1 MTIGVM
7 SFPGPPITA
16 DQLRSGAPVHLAGGG
31 TGRHLVLQFGC
42 RHELRQLHPLVR
54 RHPSLAAVAARGASA
69 FLPHYRSESR
79 DRLQML
85 QVVQI
90 VAGERLDDPLDRDL
104 TK

>member
-1 MTIGVM
+1 MRVPGRDGYYTCPHLIHGGLIG
-7 SFPGPPITA
+7 
-16 DQLRSGAPVHLAGGG
+16 
-31 TGRHLVLQFGC
+31 
-42 RHELRQLHPLVR
+42 VR
-54 RHPSLAAVAARGASA
+54 RHPSLAAMAVRGASA